1 MSRKF
6 DAQYEAMKA
15 DLEGETKTETKA
27 ETVETPVPVEAP
39 APEPEPEPEP
49 AKEEPEQ
56 AQPKPFAHEPPKEWS
71 RPKDETEQEQEQDQP
86 KPEHREIP
94 DDPLKRAEF
103 SFKRQLEKKD
113 KKHAEE
119 LRERD
124 EKYEKLLKE
133 VEELKKATA
142 PKEKLKTR
150 DQFPDDEEFMD
161 YKVDQ
166 RFNAK
171 MAEFQAEREK
181 QEAERA
187 EQERQKAEAE
197 QRLREQQDNWYA
209 NVDQAFAGD
218 ANRSKAFLERVAY
231 ANKNGL
237 GEVLDNCPVAADYL
251 INDPYGPVVFE
262 KLLTDQS
269 TFNRVFDPRRPSPLA
284 VYHELRAVEDE
295 IRHAPAP
302 SAEPAPAPAPVV
314 PKMGRP
320 GKQAG
325 GMSVTNNDMWSDPKA
340 IKKWLREHR

>member
-6 DAQYEAMKA
+6 DAQFEAMKA
-15 DLEGETKTETKA
+15 DLEGENKA
-27 ETVETPVPVEAP
+27 ETVETTTPVEAP
-39 APEPEPEPEP
+39 APEPEKAP
-49 AKEEPEQ
+49 APAENKT
-56 AQPKPFAHEPPKEWS
+56 FAHEPPKEWS
-71 RPKDETEQEQEQDQP
+71 RPKDETEPAPDAHENENTEVPPEPEQ
-86 KPEHREIP
+86 KPAREIP

-150 DQFPDDEEFMD
+150 DDFTDDEDFMD
-161 YKVDQ
+161 YKVDVK
-166 RFNAK
+166 FNAK
-171 MAEFQAEREK
+171 MAEFQAEKEK

-197 QRLREQQDNWYA
+197 QRLREQQDHWYA
-209 NVDQAFAGD
+209 NVDQAFSGD
-218 ANRSKAFLERVAY
+218 ANRSKAFLENVAY
-231 ANKNGL
+231 ANKHGL

-251 INDPYGPVVFE
+251 INDPYGPLVFE

-284 VYHELRAVEDE
+284 IYHELRAVEDE
-295 IRHAPAP
+295 IRRAPAP
-302 SAEPAPAPAPVV
+302 SAEPAPAPAPSV

>member
-15 DLEGETKTETKA
+15 DLEGDTKTETKA
-27 ETVETPVPVEAP
+27 EPVETPAPVEEP
-39 APEPEPEPEP
+39 APEPEKAPAPVEDKADPDPAPEAPENENTEVPPEPE
-49 AKEEPEQ
+49 Q
-56 AQPKPFAHEPPKEWS
+56 KPS
-71 RPKDETEQEQEQDQP
+71 
-86 KPEHREIP
+86 REIP

-133 VEELKKATA
+133 IEELKKATA
-142 PKEKLKTR
+142 PKEKPKTR
-150 DQFPDDEEFMD
+150 DEFSDDEDFMD

-171 MAEFQAEREK
+171 MAEFQAEKEK

-218 ANRSKAFLERVAY
+218 ANRSKAFLENVAY

-237 GEVLDNCPVAADYL
+237 GEILDNCPVAADYL
-251 INDPYGPVVFE
+251 INDPYGPLVFE

-295 IRHAPAP
+295 IRRAPVP
-302 SAEPAPAPAPVV
+302 SAEPAPAPAPAV

-340 IKKWLREHR
+340 IKRWLREHR

>member
-15 DLEGETKTETKA
+15 DLEGETKPETKA
-27 ETVETPVPVEAP
+27 EPVETPAPAQEQPPEPEKAP
-39 APEPEPEPEP
+39 APVEDKPGPETPPEGPENENTEVPPEPEQKP
-49 AKEEPEQ
+49 A
-56 AQPKPFAHEPPKEWS
+56 
-71 RPKDETEQEQEQDQP
+71 
-86 KPEHREIP
+86 REIP

-119 LRERD
+119 LAERD
-124 EKYEKLLKE
+124 RKFDDLMKQM
-133 VEELKKATA
+133 EELKKQVA
-142 PKEKLKTR
+142 PKEKPKTR
-150 DQFPDDEEFMD
+150 DQFSDDEDFMD

-166 RFNAK
+166 RFKEK

-197 QRLREQQDNWYA
+197 QRLREQQDNWLA
-209 NVDQAFAGD
+209 NVNQAFSGD
-218 ANRSKAFLERVAY
+218 TGRSKAFLEQVSY

-237 GEVLDNCPVAADYL
+237 GEILDNCPVAADYL

-262 KLLTDQS
+262 KLLSDLT

-295 IRHAPAP
+295 IRRAPAP
-302 SAEPAPAPAPVV
+302 SAEPAPAPAPAI

-340 IKKWLREHR
+340 IKRWLREHR

>member
-1 MSRKF
+1 MGKKF

-15 DLEGETKTETKA
+15 EIEGETKP
-27 ETVETPVPVEAP
+27 ETVETPAPVEEP
-39 APEPEPEPEP
+39 APEPEKAPAPVEDKAEPETAPEAPENENTEVPPEPE
-49 AKEEPEQ
+49 Q
-56 AQPKPFAHEPPKEWS
+56 KPG
-71 RPKDETEQEQEQDQP
+71 RD
-86 KPEHREIP
+86 IP

-113 KKHAEE
+113 RKHAEE
-119 LRERD
+119 LAERD
-124 EKYEKLLKE
+124 RKLDE
-133 VEELKKATA
+133 VMKQMEELKKQVA
-142 PKEKLKTR
+142 PKEKPKTR
-150 DQFPDDEEFMD
+150 DQFSDDEDFMD

-171 MAEFQAEREK
+171 MAEFQAEKEK

-187 EQERQKAEAE
+187 EQERQRAEAE
-197 QRLREQQDNWYA
+197 QRLREQQDNWLA
-209 NVDQAFAGD
+209 NVDQAFSGD
-218 ANRSKAFLERVAY
+218 SGRSKAFLERVAY

-295 IRHAPAP
+295 IRRAPAP
-302 SAEPAPAPAPVV
+302 AAEPAPAPAPAV
-314 PKMGRP
+314 PRMGRP

-340 IKKWLREHR
+340 IKRWLREHR

>member
-1 MSRKF
+1 MGKKF

-15 DLEGETKTETKA
+15 EIEGETEP
-27 ETVETPVPVEAP
+27 ETVETPAPVEEP
-39 APEPEPEPEP
+39 APEPEKAPAPVEDKAEPETAPEAPENENTEVPPEPE
-49 AKEEPEQ
+49 Q
-56 AQPKPFAHEPPKEWS
+56 KPG
-71 RPKDETEQEQEQDQP
+71 RD
-86 KPEHREIP
+86 IP

-113 KKHAEE
+113 RKHAEE
-119 LRERD
+119 LAERD
-124 EKYEKLLKE
+124 RKLDE
-133 VEELKKATA
+133 VMKQMEELKKQVA
-142 PKEKLKTR
+142 PKEKPKTR
-150 DQFPDDEEFMD
+150 DQFSDDEDFMD

-171 MAEFQAEREK
+171 MAEFQAEKEK

-187 EQERQKAEAE
+187 EQERQRAEAE
-197 QRLREQQDNWYA
+197 QRLREQQDNWLA
-209 NVDQAFAGD
+209 NVDQAFSGD
-218 ANRSKAFLERVAY
+218 SGRSKAFLERVAY

-295 IRHAPAP
+295 IRRAPAP
-302 SAEPAPAPAPVV
+302 AAEPAPAPAPAV
-314 PKMGRP
+314 PRMGRP

-340 IKKWLREHR
+340 IKRWLREHR

>member
-6 DAQYEAMKA
+6 DAQFEAMKA
-15 DLEGETKTETKA
+15 DLEVENKA
-27 ETVETPVPVEAP
+27 ETVETPAPVEEP
-39 APEPEPEPEP
+39 APEPEKAPAPVEDKAEPETAPEAPENENTDVPPEPEQ
-49 AKEEPEQ
+49 KGQ
-56 AQPKPFAHEPPKEWS
+56 
-71 RPKDETEQEQEQDQP
+71 RD
-86 KPEHREIP
+86 IP

-103 SFKRQLEKKD
+103 SFKRQLGKTKEKYEK
-113 KKHAEE
+113 E
-119 LRERD
+119 LKERD
-124 EKYEKLLKE
+124 EKYDKLLKE

-150 DQFPDDEEFMD
+150 ADFPDDEDFMD
-161 YKVDQ
+161 YKVDVK
-166 RFNAK
+166 FNAK
-171 MAEFQAEREK
+171 MAEFQAEKEK

-218 ANRSKAFLERVAY
+218 ANRSKAFLENVAY
-231 ANKNGL
+231 ANKHGL

-251 INDPYGPVVFE
+251 INDPYGPLVFE

-284 VYHELRAVEDE
+284 IYHELRAVEDE
-295 IRHAPAP
+295 IRRAPAP
-302 SAEPAPAPAPVV
+302 SAEPAPAPAPSV

>member
-1 MSRKF
+1 MGKKF

-15 DLEGETKTETKA
+15 EIEGETKP
-27 ETVETPVPVEAP
+27 ETVETPAPVEEP
-39 APEPEPEPEP
+39 APEPEKAPAPVEDKAEPETAPEAPENENTEAPPEPEQKP
-49 AKEEPEQ
+49 A
-56 AQPKPFAHEPPKEWS
+56 
-71 RPKDETEQEQEQDQP
+71 
-86 KPEHREIP
+86 REIP

-113 KKHAEE
+113 RKHAEE
-119 LRERD
+119 LAERD
-124 EKYEKLLKE
+124 RKLDE
-133 VEELKKATA
+133 VMKQMEELKKQVA
-142 PKEKLKTR
+142 PKEQPKTR

-161 YKVDQ
+161 YKVDR
-166 RFNAK
+166 RFNQK
-171 MAEFQAEREK
+171 MAEFQAEKEK

-187 EQERQKAEAE
+187 EQERQRAEAE
-197 QRLREQQDNWYA
+197 QRLREQQDNWLA
-209 NVDQAFAGD
+209 NVDQAFSGD
-218 ANRSKAFLERVAY
+218 SGRSKAFLERVAY

-295 IRHAPAP
+295 IRRAPAP
-302 SAEPAPAPAPVV
+302 AAEPAPAPAV
-314 PKMGRP
+314 PRMGRP

-340 IKKWLREHR
+340 IKRWLREHR

>member
-1 MSRKF
+1 MGKKF

-15 DLEGETKTETKA
+15 EIEGETKP
-27 ETVETPVPVEAP
+27 ETVETPAPVEEP
-39 APEPEPEPEP
+39 APEPEKAPAPVEDKAEPETAPEAPENENTDVPPEPEQKP
-49 AKEEPEQ
+49 A
-56 AQPKPFAHEPPKEWS
+56 
-71 RPKDETEQEQEQDQP
+71 RD
-86 KPEHREIP
+86 IP

-113 KKHAEE
+113 RKHAEE
-119 LRERD
+119 LAERD
-124 EKYEKLLKE
+124 RKFDDLMKQM
-133 VEELKKATA
+133 EELKKQVA
-142 PKEKLKTR
+142 PKEQPKTR

-161 YKVDQ
+161 YKVDR
-166 RFNAK
+166 RFNQK
-171 MAEFQAEREK
+171 MAEFQAEKEK

-187 EQERQKAEAE
+187 EQERQRAEAE
-197 QRLREQQDNWYA
+197 QRLREQQDNWLA
-209 NVDQAFAGD
+209 NVDQAFSGD
-218 ANRSKAFLERVAY
+218 SGRSKAFLERVAY

-295 IRHAPAP
+295 IRRAPAP
-302 SAEPAPAPAPVV
+302 AAEPAPAPAPVV

-340 IKKWLREHR
+340 IKRWLREHR

>member
-1 MSRKF
+1 
-6 DAQYEAMKA
+6 MKA

-27 ETVETPVPVEAP
+27 ENVETPAPVEAP

-56 AQPKPFAHEPPKEWS
+56 DQPKPFAHEPPKDWA
-71 RPKDETEQEQEQDQP
+71 RPKDETETEQDQEQP
-86 KPEHREIP
+86 KTEHRDIP
-94 DDPLKRAEF
+94 DDPLKRAEY

-119 LRERD
+119 LAARD
-124 EKYEKLLKE
+124 KE
-133 VEELKKATA
+133 NAELKARLA
-142 PKEKLKTR
+142 ALEKKMDPENKPKTR
-150 DQFPDDEEFMD
+150 ADFPDDEEFMD
-161 YKVDQ
+161 YKVDR

-171 MAEFQAEREK
+171 MAEFQAEKEK

-197 QRLREQQDNWYA
+197 QRLREQQESWLA

-218 ANRSKAFLERVAY
+218 ANRSKAFLENVAY
-231 ANKNGL
+231 ANKHGL
-237 GEVLDNCPVAADYL
+237 GEVLDNCPVASDYL
-251 INDPYGPVVFE
+251 INDPYGPLVFE

-284 VYHELRAVEDE
+284 IYHELRAVEDE

-302 SAEPAPAPAPVV
+302 SPEPAPAPVV